1 MPNLY
6 SIRKENDKN
15 ELRRKKL
22 LQEVDEQESCLAF
35 HDQQRP
41 SSCVKLGV
49 FKFDTQNFINCGLK
63 QHNSTMKT

>member
-35 HDQQRP
+35 HD
-41 SSCVKLGV
+41 
-49 FKFDTQNFINCGLK
+49 
-63 QHNSTMKT
+63 